1 MINKKAMAT
10 IVKMQEKNPDL
21 EVLEFTRI
29 KDVGKFRCKKCNNE
43 FSMRGDSFWKRH
55 YTCPICEEE
64 KNKRTKL
71 PDNTKNLVSESRP
84 DLIKFFENK
93 DLPYKRGINSK
104 EKTWFKCPECGE
116 REYTSIRSFCK
127 RAHPCKNCDNKA
139 VSMPNKILRALFQ
152 QIKNN
157 FSYTKLEWSPD
168 WAGLYRY
175 DGYFETF
182 NGEKVAIE
190 MHGQQHY
197 KEVQNWDRKGF
208 ERDKTKVALAKEHDI
223 KLIVIDCR
231 ESLFEFIKTNILKSE
246 LSNYI
251 NFNEINW
258 VKIMEASSKPVMK
271 EIAEYF
277 NQGMTTGE
285 IRNETRFDYH
295 TIRTALINATAIGWC
310 NYSAQKEKEK
320 KMKLVE
326 ITDLQENKVF
336 QTLCINEVCRYFKK
350 EYNISLYSRTVKK
363 RVEEKREVWQKEN
376 PYHGRFIFKYI
387 DKAND

>member
-104 EKTWFKCPECGE
+104 EKTWFRCPECGE
-116 REYTSIRSFCK
+116 REYSSIRIFCK

-157 FSYTKLEWSPD
+157 FNYIKLEWSPD
-168 WAGLYRY
+168 WVGLYRY

-182 NGEKVAIE
+182 NSEKVAIE

-208 ERDKTKVALAKEHDI
+208 ERDKTKVALAKEHGI
-223 KLIVIDCR
+223 NLIVIDCR

-251 NFNEINW
+251 NFNKIDW

-310 NYSAQKEKEK
+310 DYSAQKEKEK

-326 ITDLQENKVF
+326 ITDLQENRIF
-336 QTLCINEVCRYFKK
+336 QMLCINEVCRYFKK

-363 RVEEKREVWQKEN
+363 RVEEKREEWQKEN

-387 DKAND
+387 DKANN